1 MDGTIAIIGFWIFVI
16 AIVMRKPLITYLER
30 GKKPVEIE
38 SRGSDALTERVQ
50 QLEGI
55 VSKLTDYVSELKDGT
70 AYAQQMLIESAQK
83 LDEAQNL
90 LLESSEKTQMMLE
103 SMSQEAGVRLIEAG
117 PPPESL
123 GTVVSGD
130 TIRFERSLQANIA
143 DVWRHFTEPEL
154 LRKWLAS
161 QATLENKTG
170 GRVELAFDGA
180 MQVQQ
185 KSGSRIIGLVK
196 AFEPV
201 QRLAFSWMDI
211 ENDLD
216 SAVSI
221 ELHEDA
227 DGTALVLNHSRLPHG
242 KMHEFMA
249 FWHAHLDVL
258 AARLANIVPPDF
270 NARFHQVVHK
280 YAAIVASTVVVS
292 STAFATMPAADAAN
306 NLDANS
312 YQSVKAERSGLM
324 KQYDLLW
331 RDVDEHQKRVDMLKR
346 DRSLESQRELDQ
358 LDRQLEDEYRDLHQ
372 LEIQI
377 KDMDRVLN

>member
-38 SRGSDALTERVQ
+38 SSASDALTERVQ

-90 LLESSEKTQMMLE
+90 LLESSEKTQKMLE
-103 SMSQEAGVRLIEAG
+103 SVSQGDGVRLIEAG

-130 TIRFERSLQANIA
+130 TIRFERSLRANIA
-143 DVWRHFTEPEL
+143 DVWRYFTEPEL

-161 QATLENKTG
+161 QATMETKSG

-196 AFEPV
+196 AFEPA

-221 ELHEDA
+221 ELHEDG

-249 FWHAHLDVL
+249 FWHAHLDLL

-270 NARFHQVVHK
+270 NARFQQVVHK

-292 STAFATMPAADAAN
+292 STAFATMPSADAAN

-312 YQSVKAERSGLM
+312 YQSLKTERSGLM

-346 DRSLESQRELDQ
+346 DRSFESQRELDQ